1 MVSNSS
7 QLRTIYHDPCQ
18 PSNWLYIEIDQE
30 NYDVKIETWTTELSA
45 CAIIVAHLMQKAD
58 GRRYRRSSKA
68 TF

>member
-1 MVSNSS
+1 MSNSS

-45 CAIIVAHLMQKAD
+45 CAI
-58 GRRYRRSSKA
+58 
-68 TF
+68 